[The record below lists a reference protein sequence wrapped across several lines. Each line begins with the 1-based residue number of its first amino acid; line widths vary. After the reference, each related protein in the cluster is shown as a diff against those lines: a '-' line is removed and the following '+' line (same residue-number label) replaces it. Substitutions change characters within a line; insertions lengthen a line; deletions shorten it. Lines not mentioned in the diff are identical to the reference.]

1 MRDFEGIVAGEV
13 LKVDGVEATSTTDSS
28 HN

>member
-1 MRDFEGIVAGEV
+1 MRGFEGIAAGEV